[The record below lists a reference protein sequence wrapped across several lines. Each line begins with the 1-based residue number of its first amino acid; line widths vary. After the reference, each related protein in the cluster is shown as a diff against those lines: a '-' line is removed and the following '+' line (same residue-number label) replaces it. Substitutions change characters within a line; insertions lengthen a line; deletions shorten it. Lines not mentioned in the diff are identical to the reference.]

1 MFKCF
6 YLLFGEHGDQMSEL
20 KIIIRCK
27 SYSTKKK
34 FRQFILDNDF
44 RNSEEALL
52 FLLRKAEELGLKP
65 ERGYAVL

>member
-1 MFKCF
+1 
-6 YLLFGEHGDQMSEL
+6 MSEL

-27 SYSTKKK
+27 SETTKKK
-34 FRQFILDNDF
+34 FRRFILDNDF

-52 FLLRKAEELGLKP
+52 FLLRKAEELDLKP

>member
-1 MFKCF
+1 MVT
-6 YLLFGEHGDQMSEL
+6 LVPEL

-27 SYSTKKK
+27 NASTKKE

-52 FLLRKAEELGLKP
+52 FLLRKARELGLKP

>member
-1 MFKCF
+1 MF
-6 YLLFGEHGDQMSEL
+6 YLPFGYRGDLMGEL

-44 RNSEEALL
+44 KNSEEALL

-65 ERGYAVL
+65 ERGYGIP

>member
-1 MFKCF
+1 M
-6 YLLFGEHGDQMSEL
+6 GEL

-27 SYSTKKK
+27 SETKKK
-34 FRQFILDNDF
+34 FRRFILDNDF

-65 ERGYAVL
+65 ERGYAIL